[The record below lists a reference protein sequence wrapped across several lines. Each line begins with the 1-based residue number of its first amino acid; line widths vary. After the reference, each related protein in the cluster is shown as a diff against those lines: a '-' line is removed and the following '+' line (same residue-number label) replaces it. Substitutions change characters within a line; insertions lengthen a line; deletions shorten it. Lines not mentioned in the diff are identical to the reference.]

1 MPYKETRSD
10 ATEEADSGRAR
21 ARERARTLAKRRTP
35 TGVFPSAVDTDM
47 IRAFE
52 MPKTPAIDAARATLD
67 GIESGEQDIFPD
79 PMARQ
84 VYSAWRQDHKAVERQ
99 FAAM

>member
-1 MPYKETRSD
+1 MMLAALYAPVMPRQRIWFHRD
-10 ATEEADSGRAR
+10 NAVAD
-21 ARERARTLAKRRTP
+21 
-35 TGVFPSAVDTDM
+35 
-47 IRAFE
+47 FE
-52 MPKTPAIDAARATLD
+52 MPKTPAIDVARATLD
-67 GIESGEQDIFPD
+67 GIESGDEDIFPD